1 MKCMVV
7 NAPVIKTAML
17 VRELWHNF
25 SGFLYDESKTMLEL
39 TAVLLHDLV
48 NKQKLTVYCGVKN
61 LK

>member
-7 NAPVIKTAML
+7 NTPVIKTAML

-25 SGFLYDESKTMLEL
+25 SGFLYDESKAMLEL